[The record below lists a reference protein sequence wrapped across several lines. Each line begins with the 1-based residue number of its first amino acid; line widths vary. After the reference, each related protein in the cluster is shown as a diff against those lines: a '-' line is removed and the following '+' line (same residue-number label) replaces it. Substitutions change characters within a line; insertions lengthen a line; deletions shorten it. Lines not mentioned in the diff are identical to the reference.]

1 MIEAIVHETR
11 RGLDGDRQRNE
22 NGGMNVRSI
31 VIALAAAAAV
41 FAVALLTTPAG
52 ADVPPDSVFP
62 LFALLLLLE
71 SLAFGVGVA
80 YVVQAWRTLFGPGIA
95 ALERGVA
102 WCVTYLLLAPWPH
115 DYLHR
120 ITHINGVFNWPALAG
135 IEYVFHFGI
144 VPIGVL
150 VATYLRRTR
159 GVRRGVSP

>member
-11 RGLDGDRQRNE
+11 QGLDGDGLRRE
-22 NGGMNVRSI
+22 NGGVNVRSI
-31 VIALAAAAAV
+31 GIALAAAGAV

-52 ADVPPDSVFP
+52 ADVPPDNVFP
-62 LFALLLLLE
+62 LFALLLMLE

-80 YVVQAWRTLFGPGIA
+80 YVVRARRTLFGPGIGPLA
-95 ALERGVA
+95 RGVA
-102 WCVTYLLLAPWPH
+102 WCVAYLLLASWPH

-144 VPIGVL
+144 VPVGLL
-150 VATYLRRTR
+150 VGIYLLRAREVGR
-159 GVRRGVSP
+159 AV